1 MAYTIGFSSGFYS
14 VGAEDEKESLMT
26 MPRKLFKGAIEGV
39 NFTQIDMESI
49 TELKEPYLKD
59 GIRRMRKLG
68 LDFGFHGESYAMGG
82 GEKPMGMLDSSIEAD
97 YIHSHQRLIQH
108 IKGCGDL
115 GGKFVN
121 VHPSETTPFPRL
133 AKDLQPTNLVDPWG
147 RSLRKFLEENPHL
160 LSWAI
165 EQDSINDLMRT
176 EFRISSEE
184 DIFENLKRFYL
195 AQKNIDKIPS
205 DGEIMEEARERH
217 KKELKNL
224 LLSFISSSG
233 LIYGAERISYI
244 IIAKW
249 MQENKDTLWQ
259 SIVGKT
265 IPDNKLLEKNFDWV
279 PAVSAKYIWGHF
291 KPKDTGKYED
301 PMPLLQ
307 KYKIIFVFETQMGQ
321 AGVEG
326 LFRLTRPRDMVF
338 LCKSIGSN
346 FVAVCFDFE
355 HVLSQNIDP
364 QKEIESIPYGFANF
378 IRVCHLGWPTPHI
391 PAHVPIPLG
400 SEAQYYLYERL
411 YELRKKG
418 MKDAWF
424 IYERA
429 SAARGT
435 TILAMRMMKQFLEK
449 DVLPKELPLEFF
461 GMDERGPNVK
471 RQEVAIRE
479 HFLDPLKGML
489 VFPEEE
495 YTFLS
500 KTATE
505 KGKAEVW
512 KKEQFR

>member
-1 MAYTIGFSSGFYS
+1 MVYTIGFSSGFYS

-39 NFTQIDMESI
+39 KFTQIDMESI
-49 TELKEPYLKD
+49 TELKEPYLKE
-59 GIRRMRKLG
+59 GIRRMKKLD

-97 YIHSHQRLIQH
+97 YDHSHQRLILH
-108 IKGCGDL
+108 IEGCGDL

-133 AKDLQPTNLVDPWG
+133 SKDLQPSKLVDPWG
-147 RSLRKFLEENPHL
+147 RPFREFFKENPKMLEWTIEATDKGWVRIPHL
-160 LSWAI
+160 QSYIGDIYRQMTDIERSKIKDRELTTEELEKIRKESVKEALSYVI
-165 EQDSINDLMRT
+165 D
-176 EFRISSEE
+176 SSE
-184 DIFENLKRFYL
+184 L
-195 AQKNIDKIPS
+195 Q
-205 DGEIMEEARERH
+205 
-217 KKELKNL
+217 
-224 LLSFISSSG
+224 
-233 LIYGAERISYI
+233 YGAEKISYI

-265 IPDNKLLEKNFDWV
+265 IADNKFEEKSIDWV

-291 KPKDTGKYED
+291 KPKDTNKYED

-364 QKEIESIPYGFANF
+364 QKEIDSIPYGFANF